1 MPTQNSITFN
11 DALDLIE
18 SLPAYQQEDIIEIVR
33 QRLIE
38 HRRDLL
44 DKNIGEAREE
54 YTRGEVKKGNVDDL
68 MSELSK

>member
-54 YTRGEVKKGNVDDL
+54 YARGEVKKGNVDDL